1 MDHIKTPLRI
11 GVWFDVT
18 HCAYGGPTVVL
29 LNTILG
35 FLLCEDIVILL
46 NEPGDVNWDVG
57 FTSSIQS
64 RGVSFVRGP
73 VAPSA
78 TEECKGTSHIL
89 VATEWVRQ
97 FLKHT
102 KKTEAVQVSLWPAG
116 VDTVYYSPCLSPQE
130 PQKTQDFFIYYK
142 SQNHSEL
149 HIIHAMLFK
158 RFFHLRG
165 HVLAYYC
172 YTPEMLRSAARSSRF
187 CIVLDKTETQGLAML
202 EIMAC
207 DCPLFVVDCTA
218 YRGDNCLMEGA
229 SSVPCWS
236 PVCGK
241 KSRWDSLEADFAA
254 FLTELPNY
262 RPRSFVESGY
272 SLPFAAS
279 NLRSLLTGNG

>member
-1 MDHIKTPLRI
+1 MVPLRI
-11 GVWFDVT
+11 GIWFDVS

-35 FLLCEDIVILL
+35 FLLCEDVVILL

-57 FTSSIQS
+57 RTPSLQN
-64 RGVSFVRGP
+64 RGISFVRGP

-78 TEECKGTSHIL
+78 TEEYKGTSHIV

-102 KKTEAVQVSLWPAG
+102 KKTEAAQVSVWPAG
-116 VDTVYYSPCLSPQE
+116 VDTVYYSPKQQPQQ
-130 PQKTQDFFIYYK
+130 QKTQDFFIYYK
-142 SQNHSEL
+142 SQKHADLHTIHS
-149 HIIHAMLFK
+149 MLFK

-172 YTPEMLRSAARSSRF
+172 YTPEMLRSAALASRF
-187 CIVLDKTETQGLAML
+187 CIVLNSTETQGLAML

-207 DCPLFVVDCTA
+207 DCPLFVVDCTV
-218 YRGDNCLMEGA
+218 YRGETCLMEGA
-229 SSVPCWS
+229 SSAPCWS

-241 KSRWDSLEADFAA
+241 KSRWDSLEADFTA
-254 FLTELPNY
+254 FLTELPTY

-272 SLPFAAS
+272 SLPVAAAS
-279 NLRSLLTGNG
+279 LRTLLSGNG